1 MRAIL
6 NIWSFYYTV
15 ETEKKKKKGKQ
26 ASTLEDDE
34 AVVFK

>member
-15 ETEKKKKKGKQ
+15 ETGKKKKQ

>member
-15 ETEKKKKKGKQ
+15 ETEKKIKKP
-26 ASTLEDDE
+26 ASALEDDE

>member
-15 ETEKKKKKGKQ
+15 ETEKKIKKQ